1 MSIQLSLRATG
12 LNISANLRDNAL
24 PALIQLLQEYRDET
38 STLPSPATDALAGTV
53 ATPSVGVP
61 GSLTAH
67 NSEQAIKEFLKS
79 HGAAELLN
87 RLKWDSFPEKILLLG
102 AWYESR
108 GGGTPWRS
116 ADMDETFKQ
125 AKESPPRNFPRDI
138 KNAIK
143 SGWIH
148 AETPRTYA
156 VTRSGWNKIGQATEN
171 LGQ

>member
-1 MSIQLSLRATG
+1 MSIQISIKAAGLS
-12 LNISANLRDNAL
+12 ISANLRDDAL
-24 PALIQLLQEYRDET
+24 SALVQLIQDNRDDSVSAAPVPAVEAGMT
-38 STLPSPATDALAGTV
+38 ASPASASI
-53 ATPSVGVP
+53 P
-61 GSLTAH
+61 
-67 NSEQAIKEFLKS
+67 NSMISNNNEQTIKEFLKG

-102 AWYESR
+102 AWHEAR
-108 GGGTPWRS
+108 GGTVPWRS
-116 ADMDETFKQ
+116 ADMDESFKQ

-156 VTRSGWNKIGQATEN
+156 LTRSGWNRIGKATEN
-171 LGQ
+171 LEQ

>member
-1 MSIQLSLRATG
+1 MSIQLSIKAAG
-12 LNISANLRDNAL
+12 LNISANLRDGVLA
-24 PALIQLLQEYRDET
+24 ALIQLVQENRDE
-38 STLPSPATDALAGTV
+38 SVASPSPATELA
-53 ATPSVGVP
+53 AEITPTSNAGVP
-61 GSLTAH
+61 RAMTGH
-67 NSEQAIKEFLKS
+67 NNEQAIKEFLKD

-108 GGGTPWRS
+108 GGSTPWRS
-116 ADMDETFKQ
+116 SDMDETFKQ

-156 VTRSGWNKIGQATEN
+156 ITRSGWNRIGQATEN
-171 LGQ
+171 LEQ

>member
-1 MSIQLSLRATG
+1 MSIQLSIKATG
-12 LNISANLRDNAL
+12 LNISANLRDDAL
-24 PALIQLLQEYRDET
+24 AALIQLVQENRDESVT
-38 STLPSPATDALAGTV
+38 APSPLADMASEITT
-53 ATPSVGVP
+53 TPNAGAART
-61 GSLTAH
+61 LTGH
-67 NSEQAIKEFLKS
+67 NNEQAIKEFLKD

-108 GGGTPWRS
+108 GGSTPWRS
-116 ADMDETFKQ
+116 SDMDETFKQ

-143 SGWIH
+143 SGWIA

-156 VTRSGWNKIGQATEN
+156 ITRSGWNRIGQATEN
-171 LGQ
+171 LE

>member
-1 MSIQLSLRATG
+1 MDMATE
-12 LNISANLRDNAL
+12 NNTTMNAGV
-24 PALIQLLQEYRDET
+24 AR
-38 STLPSPATDALAGTV
+38 TLTG
-53 ATPSVGVP
+53 
-61 GSLTAH
+61 H
-67 NSEQAIKEFLKS
+67 NNEQAIKEFLKD

-108 GGGTPWRS
+108 GGSTPWRS
-116 ADMDETFKQ
+116 SDMDETFKQ
-125 AKESPPRNFPRDI
+125 AKESAPRNFPRDI

-156 VTRSGWNKIGQATEN
+156 ITRSGWNRIGQATEN
-171 LGQ
+171 LEQ

>member
-1 MSIQLSLRATG
+1 MSIQLSLKATG
-12 LNISANLRDNAL
+12 LNISASLRDNAL

-38 STLPSPATDALAGTV
+38 AALPSPGTDVLAGTV
-53 ATPSVGVP
+53 ATSSVGVP
-61 GSLTAH
+61 GPLTAH

-125 AKESPPRNFPRDI
+125 AKETPPRNFPRDI